1 MRRYRRRGA
10 ARPYRSRRART
21 GRVARRVRTA
31 RIRRYRRYQVHHFT
45 RHVEKIALA
54 GSNNVLYAPY
64 LSYISFQLSDLPAYG
79 EFQSLYDQYKINCI
93 VLSWKLMNAPEA
105 QQMAYNS
112 SNYPEVLYAYDYD
125 SVVPATSLNQI
136 RERGNCKQ
144 KILRPNSY
152 MKMVIRP
159 KITAPIYNG
168 NAPNFAYAV
177 HKPSWIDCSNPS
189 VPHFGI
195 QFGIDN
201 FQNPNYVLTV
211 EAKYYISCRNTQ

>member
-1 MRRYRRRGA
+1 MRRYRRRRV
-10 ARPYRSRRART
+10 ARPFRSRRART
-21 GRVARRVRTA
+21 GRVSRRVRTA

-45 RHVEKIALA
+45 RHCEKVALA
-54 GSNNVLYAPY
+54 GQNSVLYAPY
-64 LSYISFQLSDLPAYG
+64 LSFITFQLSDLPAYS
-79 EFQSLYDQYKINCI
+79 EFTALYDQYKINCV

-105 QQMAYNS
+105 QGMQYNA
-112 SNYPEVLYAYDYD
+112 SNYPEIIYCYDYD
-125 SVVPATSLNQI
+125 TNAPASTLNQI

-159 KITAPIYNG
+159 KITTPVFNG
-168 NAPNFAYAV
+168 ALSFAYAV
-177 HKPSWIDCSNPS
+177 HRPSWIDCTNAS

-195 QFGIDN
+195 QYAIDN

-211 EAKYYISCRNTQ
+211 EAKYYVSFRNTQ